1 MISSKALSLRLAPV
15 GTRFS
20 SIASRLLLASALL
33 LPLFLGLTG
42 FFLDRA
48 FDNSLEV
55 AERSR
60 LRGHI
65 NLLMSVAEPI
75 TKNAKIHSLRM
86 PVTLSEAN
94 FEHPNSGLYGY
105 IFNNQAKLVWHSNS
119 AALSDPLNY
128 TRIAKSDAP
137 GKMLFSEKR
146 LDSKLHFIVRYTV
159 KWEDAR
165 GNPTPFHF
173 VVAHSADEYTAELKA
188 YRNELWRWLGA
199 AGIFLLIAQ
208 TLILRWGLRP
218 LGKLA
223 QALKAMQSGDTSNIA
238 GEHPKELQ
246 KIVDNL
252 NQVLEREQALRQRYR
267 NSLADLAHSLKTP
280 LAVLQSKLVESVESD
295 SELQQIA
302 SEQVARMNQVVTYQL
317 QRAVSSQQK
326 GTFRRTRLEPIAQRL
341 FAALQKVYAHKQMEQ
356 ELDLAPNSIVAGD
369 EQDVMELLGN
379 MLENAFKYGNK
390 QVRVR
395 STIEETQLRIDIEDD
410 GPGVPDDQTERI
422 LERGQRLDTT
432 IPGQGIGLAVAAE
445 IVLSY
450 DGNISIH
457 RSELG
462 GARFSVYLPL
472 LPTSN

>member
-1 MISSKALSLRLAPV
+1 MIA
-15 GTRFS
+15 RFS

-48 FDNSLEV
+48 FENSLEV

-60 LRGHI
+60 LRGHV

-86 PVTLSEAN
+86 PVTLSDAD
-94 FEHPNSGLYGY
+94 FEHPNSGLYSY
-105 IFNNQAKLVWHSNS
+105 IFDNQAKLVWRSNS
-119 AALSDPLNY
+119 AALSDPPDY
-128 TRIAKSDAP
+128 KRIAKSDTP
-137 GKMLFSEKR
+137 GKMLFSEKQ
-146 LDSKLHFIVRYTV
+146 LGGNLHFIARYTV

-165 GNPTPFHF
+165 GTPTPFHF

-238 GEHPKELQ
+238 GEHPRELQ
-246 KIVDNL
+246 RIVDNL

-280 LAVLQSKLVESVESD
+280 LAVLQSKLVEGVESD
-295 SELQQIA
+295 GELQQIA

-356 ELDLAPNSIVAGD
+356 ELDLAPNSIIAGD
-369 EQDVMELLGN
+369 EQDVMELFGN

-395 STIEETQLRIDIEDD
+395 SFIEETQLRIDIEDD

-445 IVLSY
+445 IVRSY
-450 DGNISIH
+450 EGNISIH

-462 GARFSVYLPL
+462 GARFSVCLPI
-472 LPTSN
+472 LPISS